1 MLILDTDLFVQSNVT
16 KMISM
21 MYSQLYGSIE
31 MCTLKNKRRMKTQGS
46 NCGGCTTKNM
56 EHLTDQ
62 QQKKTTKDHF
72 SVHFLAPS
80 WML

>member
-31 MCTLKNKRRMKTQGS
+31 MCTFK
-46 NCGGCTTKNM
+46 
-56 EHLTDQ
+56 E
-62 QQKKTTKDHF
+62 QKKNENAWK
-72 SVHFLAPS
+72 
-80 WML
+80 